1 MKTPVWKTLHIDI
14 DGVLNDREDREPGLS
29 LTMRPM
35 GIMLERK
42 DQVRELEIR
51 IDNGVENHDADWA
64 TLDEDGIAQL
74 AAFLRLKP

>member
-1 MKTPVWKTLHIDI
+1 
-14 DGVLNDREDREPGLS
+14 
-29 LTMRPM
+29 MRPM
-35 GIMLERK
+35 GIILERK